1 MNDSISHIGKVV
13 DISADTISVEILS
26 ESACAS
32 CHARMMC
39 SAADGKVKIIQ
50 LPRRQ
55 TDNYSVGDRVNV
67 ILKRTMGYK
76 AVWISYVIP
85 LIILMVLLLTLSQ
98 LLHNELVTGIAGIAG
113 VMLYYFIVY
122 LCRGK
127 LEKDFVFTIENL

>member
-98 LLHNELVTGIAGIAG
+98 LLHNELVTGIAGIVG